1 MKLKYYKEQIIDT
14 VTLLKGTHYHLLE
27 MLFTLAFEGEVKE
40 IQDVLTSDKFN
51 YEVDEFYQFDEPV
64 LNQLCELS
72 EHIEKVKTFLEE
84 TYPEQRNFFNVPDEA

>member
-1 MKLKYYKEQIIDT
+1 MKLKYYKQDIADT
-14 VTLLKGTHYHLLE
+14 VTLLEGTHHHLLE

-40 IQDVLTSDKFN
+40 IQDVLTSNKFN
-51 YEVDEFYQFDEPV
+51 YQVAEFYQFDDPV

-84 TYPEQRNFFNVPDEA
+84 TYPEQRNFFNEPDEA